1 MLAAIP
7 KPQSQVKPAVRN
19 KENEPQNKEADKLNK
34 RVTRAKNTDQSSPSA
49 ASSPIT
55 NAESD
60 TIAAR
65 TDVVASDEPQSVQ
78 RALANNK
85 RRERDHR
92 REDGVTARHEYLGR
106 LVLSPEL
113 PGARRRYNTKK

>member
-1 MLAAIP
+1 M
-7 KPQSQVKPAVRN
+7 
-19 KENEPQNKEADKLNK
+19 PQNKEADKLNK

-85 RRERDHR
+85 RRERDHGGEHR
-92 REDGVTARHEYLGR
+92 IAAGNEYLGR
-106 LVLSPEL
+106 LILLPEL
-113 PGARRRYNTKK
+113 IGARRRYDTKK